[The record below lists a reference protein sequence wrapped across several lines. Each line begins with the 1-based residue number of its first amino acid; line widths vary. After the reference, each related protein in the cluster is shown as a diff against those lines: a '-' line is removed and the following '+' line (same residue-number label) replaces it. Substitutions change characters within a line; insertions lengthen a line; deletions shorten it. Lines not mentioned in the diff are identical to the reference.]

1 MSAEPPSHGGGES
14 EILAARRRKLEELR
28 AAGVDPFPHE
38 FAGVVPITRAREGHD
53 GLEPGGETDTRV
65 RVAGRLA
72 AKRGQGKAIFADLVD
87 RSGRIQLLGR
97 KKGDTAKVQLPN
109 GKIRELKITKIDVG

>member
-1 MSAEPPSHGGGES
+1 MSEGPTSAGGGGEA

-38 FAGVVPITRAREGHD
+38 FAGVVPIAQAREGHED
-53 GLEPGGETDTRV
+53 LEPGGETETRV

-87 RSGRIQLLGR
+87 ARLVVAEAQHLGEQPGVPER
-97 KKGDTAKVQLPN
+97 AAGQ
-109 GKIRELKITKIDVG
+109 